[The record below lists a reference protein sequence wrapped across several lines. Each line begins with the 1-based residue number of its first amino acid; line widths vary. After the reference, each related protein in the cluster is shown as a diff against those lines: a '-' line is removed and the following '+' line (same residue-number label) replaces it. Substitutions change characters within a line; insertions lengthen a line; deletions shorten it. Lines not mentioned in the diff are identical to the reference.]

1 MKHTP
6 PRLARLAP
14 LWLLL
19 AGAALAQA
27 VPPLEDLGRFPR
39 ASLEITGPGGTHR
52 FDVWVADTPARRMQ
66 GLMFVRDLAP
76 DGGMLFTEE
85 APRVMS
91 MWMKNTFI
99 PLDMLFIDR
108 QGRIVR
114 IAARTTPH
122 SLDSISSGEPV
133 TRVLELRGGEANA
146 RGIQA
151 GDHVRV
157 GTDKP

>member
-1 MKHTP
+1 MRP
-6 PRLARLAP
+6 FFCVA
-14 LWLLL
+14 LLGL
-19 AGAALAQA
+19 AGCAASGGAQVELKGKQFA
-27 VPPLEDLGRFPR
+27 VEIADDDEER
-39 ASLEITGPGGTHR
+39 AR
-52 FDVWVADTPARRMQ
+52 
-66 GLMFVRDLAP
+66 GLMFRESMAD
-76 DGGMLFTEE
+76 DHGMLFVFDED
-85 APRVMS
+85 APQS
-91 MWMKNTFI
+91 FWMKNTFI

-133 TRVLELRGGEANA
+133 TRVLELRGGEAKA